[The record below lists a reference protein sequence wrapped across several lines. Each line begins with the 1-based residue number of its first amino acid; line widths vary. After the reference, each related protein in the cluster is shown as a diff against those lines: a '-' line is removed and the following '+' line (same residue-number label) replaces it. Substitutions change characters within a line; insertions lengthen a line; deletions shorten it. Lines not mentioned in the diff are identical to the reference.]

1 MKRKV
6 LFVLALVPLCLFGA
20 NAFLIGD
27 MLPDAPALAPRGEY
41 SVGVRTIAAVNP
53 DQLNILAYQPDNPNP
68 RYDRELVLEVWYP
81 AALEDHQREGTYYI
95 DHYYRHEPIVHQ
107 GRATRDAKPLEG
119 RFPLI
124 VVSHG
129 YPGTRN
135 MMSFLTENL
144 ASKGYVVVTIDHTE
158 STVLD
163 QSAFSSTLLNRPL
176 DILFVIDEMERLA
189 AQEDHFLYGKI
200 DAQNVGLVGY
210 SMGGYGIINAAGAGI
225 SQAGVNL
232 SWGVPGG
239 HLAIRQSGNPVF
251 EESLD
256 SRIKAIFA
264 LAPWGASM
272 FWDPDTMKGLTVP
285 SFFVV
290 GDQDDVS
297 GYQQGVKLFY
307 DRAIHSDRYM
317 LVFENARHNVG
328 VNAYG
333 THPLLSIHMTADDYL
348 RYAEPAWDL
357 RRLNNIVQHFATA
370 FFDQNLKGI
379 DTHRYLDL
387 VEYSNQGVWSQ
398 ERDGTFKADHT
409 HWEGFPNRT
418 ALGMRLYF
426 MPAE

>member
-1 MKRKV
+1 
-6 LFVLALVPLCLFGA
+6 
-20 NAFLIGD
+20 
-27 MLPDAPALAPRGEY
+27 
-41 SVGVRTIAAVNP
+41 
-53 DQLNILAYQPDNPNP
+53 
-68 RYDRELVLEVWYP
+68 
-81 AALEDHQREGTYYI
+81 
-95 DHYYRHEPIVHQ
+95 
-107 GRATRDAKPLEG
+107 
-119 RFPLI
+119 
-124 VVSHG
+124 
-129 YPGTRN
+129 
-135 MMSFLTENL
+135 
-144 ASKGYVVVTIDHTE
+144 
-158 STVLD
+158 
-163 QSAFSSTLLNRPL
+163 
-176 DILFVIDEMERLA
+176 
-189 AQEDHFLYGKI
+189 LYGKI